1 MTDENLS
8 VSETQNED
16 MSENTGQDNGQV
28 DYKALYEE
36 TKRKL
41 DTVAAHK
48 DELYKE
54 TKQAKKDRDKE
65 AEEKARKNGEFEKLL
80 DQERKEKNELKQS
93 YKNERISTH
102 SLKIA
107 NELTDGDNVELLSE
121 FVKKTLNN
129 LADDEGRIE
138 SDIIDSVKNEYKNN
152 PKFKALLRSSKA
164 SGGGA
169 SGNQQTKSLT
179 VEMSR
184 DEFNQLSQSKRKE
197 FLKKGGI
204 LN

>member
-1 MTDENLS
+1 MTEDVN
-8 VSETQNED
+8 VSETQE
-16 MSENTGQDNGQV
+16 ENNVVEQEQEL
-28 DYKALYEE
+28 DYKSLYEE

-48 DELYKE
+48 DKLYKE
-54 TKQAKKDRDKE
+54 TKQAKEERDRE

-80 DQERKEKNELKQS
+80 DQERREKNELKQN

-102 SLKIA
+102 ALKLA
-107 NELTDGDNVELLSE
+107 NELADGDNVELLSE

-129 LADDEGRIE
+129 LADDEGKIE
-138 SDIIDSVKNEYKNN
+138 SDIIDSVRNEYKHN
-152 PKFKALLRSSKA
+152 PKFKALLRGSKA

-169 SGNQQTKSLT
+169 SGNQQTKSQIN
-179 VEMSR
+179 EMSR
-184 DEFNQLSQSKRKE
+184 DDFNNLSQVKRKD

>member
-1 MTDENLS
+1 MTENVN
-8 VSETQNED
+8 VSETQE
-16 MSENTGQDNGQV
+16 ENVVEQEQEL

-48 DELYKE
+48 DKLYKE
-54 TKQAKKDRDKE
+54 TKQAKEERDRE

-80 DQERKEKNELKQS
+80 DQERREKNELKQN

-107 NELTDGDNVELLSE
+107 NELADGDNVELLSE
-121 FVKKTLNN
+121 FVKKTLSN

-138 SDIIDSVKNEYKNN
+138 SDIVDSVKNEYKNN
-152 PKFKALLRSSKA
+152 PKFKALLRGSKA

-169 SGNQQTKSLT
+169 SGNQQTKSQLN
-179 VEMSR
+179 EMSR
-184 DEFNQLSQSKRKE
+184 DDFDNLSQVKRKE